1 MQYNRDPELKQ
12 MYLKREELNKA
23 NRKMFAQK
31 QDARFL
37 GMTGMTIDEKMFQN
51 MIFFYKPEL
60 KKVMNSNNESN
71 AISKLSNKVRKTL
84 KRNRIIAF
92 IRFSFQVRY
101 LFIIR
106 IIHYIIKRMKL
117 GD

>member
-1 MQYNRDPELKQ
+1 MQYNKDPELKQ

-51 MIFFYKPEL
+51 MISFYQPEL

-84 KRNRIIAF
+84 KRNRIIINGRRKYEITQKARDF
-92 IRFSFQVRY
+92 LTKQI
-101 LFIIR
+101 LEGIE
-106 IIHYIIKRMKL
+106 
-117 GD
+117 

>member
-23 NRKMFAQK
+23 NRKMFAKK

-37 GMTGMTIDEKMFQN
+37 VMTGMTIDEKMFQN
-51 MIFFYKPEL
+51 MISFYKPEL

-84 KRNRIIAF
+84 KRNKIIINGRRKYEITQKARDF
-92 IRFSFQVRY
+92 LTKQIPEG
-101 LFIIR
+101 IE
-106 IIHYIIKRMKL
+106 
-117 GD
+117 